1 MMPNIYQNEI
11 KAIQNKN
18 HITLNK
24 S

>member
-1 MMPNIYQNEI
+1 MPNIYQNEI